1 MDEERRKWG
10 FWTVMAVASI
20 LFAAGDCAFLAYL
33 ADHLLPSVIFGS
45 AAALLLFLALYEA
58 TTGRLLAGEVK
69 EKEEDEAG
77 ETFSLKAA
85 LQRGG
90 ALGKEKTVALIEG
103 VIALFHNIAPFF
115 AELNSPGKGPSYR
128 QKQIQFE
135 DVLSRPVPEVKKRLR
150 EEKVDLYAVLKT
162 EKEGQN
168 RKGLVRWLE
177 ERVNFEERSGRRDE
191 P

>member
-10 FWTVMAVASI
+10 FWTVMVVASI

-69 EKEEDEAG
+69 EKKEDEAG

-103 VIALFHNIAPFF
+103 VIALFHNIASFF
-115 AELNSPGKGPSYR
+115 AELNSSGKGPSYR

-191 P
+191 L